1 MSYPERKRIEEI
13 EDEAVPELRIVANQ
27 NGAPNGIAKNS
38 SSAGVRLQRI
48 ELAVLG
54 WDVRQRRLR
63 LK

>member
-38 SSAGVRLQRI
+38 SIAGVRLQRI